1 MHGRSTGS
9 SPVGSTT
16 RWLHQQ
22 IHFQNHIKDLEEHMS
37 LKAMVS
43 QPMAGK
49 SEEEILATRDKAV
62 DALKADGYEVID
74 TYFGQ

>member
-1 MHGRSTGS
+1 MDN
-9 SPVGSTT
+9 
-16 RWLHQQ
+16 Q
-22 IHFQNHIKDLEEHMS
+22 EESMS

-62 DALKADGYEVID
+62 AALKAAGYEVVD
-74 TYFGQ
+74 TYFDDEWYARQSM

>member
-1 MHGRSTGS
+1 
-9 SPVGSTT
+9 
-16 RWLHQQ
+16 
-22 IHFQNHIKDLEEHMS
+22 MS